1 MLRKRFRLLAI
12 SVGLIL
18 SSGCATGN
26 IAYNQGRKAELR
38 KDWDTALVNYQKAL
52 QYQPG
57 NAAIVLHERLARSQA
72 SFYHLKR
79 GRDLLKMN
87 RMDEAAGEFQ
97 KAASIDPTNEAA
109 GQELARVLAVQAEG
123 KRARE
128 AKLKQ
133 ALKAS
138 ETEASAGPVKLNPFP
153 QEPIR
158 MKLGPLQS
166 NKAFEAV
173 AKLAGMNVAFTSDF
187 QPKQISLDL
196 TSIKIED
203 ILNVLCLQTK
213 TFYRPLTPNTF
224 LVVPD
229 TPTNHRDY
237 DQEVVR
243 TIYLMNPLTAQ
254 NRTAIT
260 TALKQVLGLQRI
272 IDNPDA
278 NAIIIRDTPAKVQA
292 AEQLIHDLDRG
303 KAEILIEVAVVEADR
318 DRVQDLGLTPQP
330 LSIPGVNTPGV
341 MGALGFTPPS
351 STTTTGTTG
360 STTTIPFLPLNQLG
374 KISTSD
380 FSIVLPGATASAL
393 LSDSHSRILQN
404 PQVRVTDGETA
415 KLRIGQRIPYATGS
429 FLPSF
434 GGSVTSSGGFGL
446 LASTQF
452 QFQDV
457 GVILDLTPHLLSD
470 GEVALHAVIE
480 ISSLGSPISVGG
492 FSEPSFGQRRIEH
505 DIRLKEGEVNL
516 LGGLI
521 QSQDTTS
528 VSGLPGLSQIP
539 LLRYLFSEEHHE
551 RIDTEVLV
559 MLTPRVIRLPEP
571 GGGGSN
577 VAVSGGPSTP
587 APMGPE
593 GMPVVPTAPQETPPE
608 PPGLQHQ

>member
-1 MLRKRFRLLAI
+1 MLRRQIRSLVVLVALVFCW
-12 SVGLIL
+12 
-18 SSGCATGN
+18 GCAGGN
-26 IAYNQGRKAELR
+26 IAYQQGRKAELR
-38 KDWDTALVNYQKAL
+38 KDWDTALVDYQKAL

-57 NAAIVLHERLARSQA
+57 NAAIQLHERLVRTQA
-72 SFYHLKR
+72 SLAHLKR
-79 GRDLLKMN
+79 GRELLKLN
-87 RMDEAAGEFQ
+87 RLEEASGEFQ
-97 KAASIDPTNEAA
+97 KAASIDPSNEAA
-109 GQELARVLAVQAEG
+109 AQGLARVLAVQAEA
-123 KRARE
+123 KKARE
-128 AKLKQ
+128 SKLKQ

-138 ETEASAGPVKLNPFP
+138 EAEAAPGPVKLNPFP
-153 QEPIR
+153 QGPITR
-158 MKLGPLQS
+158 VHLGPIDS
-166 NKAFEAV
+166 RKAFETV
-173 AKLAGMNVAFTSDF
+173 AKLAGMNVAFTADF
-187 QPKQISLDL
+187 APKQVSLDL
-196 TSIKIED
+196 SDIKIED
-203 ILNVLCLQTK
+203 VLNVLCMQTK
-213 TFYRPLTPNTF
+213 SFYRPLTPNTF

-260 TALKQVLGLQRI
+260 TAIKQVLGVQRI

-292 AEQLIHDLDRG
+292 AEQLIRDLDRG
-303 KAEILIEVAVVEADR
+303 KAEILIDVAVVEADR

-330 LSIPGVNTPGV
+330 VSVSGANTTGLV
-341 MGALGFTPPS
+341 GAIGFNPTTS
-351 STTTTGTTG
+351 ATTTGGT
-360 STTTIPFLPLNQLG
+360 SIPFLPLNRLG

-380 FSIVLPGATASAL
+380 FSVVLPGATASAL
-393 LSDSHSRILQN
+393 LGDSHTHILQN

-434 GGSVTSSGGFGL
+434 GGSVSGSGGFGL

-457 GVILDLTPHLLSD
+457 GVILDLTPHLLSN
-470 GEVALHAVIE
+470 GEVALHAAIE
-480 ISSLGSPISVGG
+480 ISSLGAPINVGG

-521 QSQDTTS
+521 QSQDSTS
-528 VSGLPGLSQIP
+528 KSGLPGLSQIP

-559 MLTPRVIRLPEP
+559 MLTPRVIRLPES
-571 GGGGSN
+571 GSAGAN
-577 VAVSGGPSTP
+577 VAVGGGPSAPLPQIPEAAPGVPVGTP
-587 APMGPE
+587 EEPSP
-593 GMPVVPTAPQETPPE
+593 
-608 PPGLQHQ
+608 PPGEQRP

>member
-1 MLRKRFRLLAI
+1 MLKKRFRLLAI

-18 SSGCATGN
+18 SWGCASGN
-26 IAYNQGRKAELR
+26 IAYNQGRKAEMR

-57 NAAIVLHERLARSQA
+57 NAAILLHERLARAQA
-72 SFYHLKR
+72 SFFHLKQ
-79 GRDLLKMN
+79 GRDLLKSN
-87 RMDEAAGEFQ
+87 RLDEAAGEFQ
-97 KAASIDPTNEAA
+97 KAAAIDPTNEAA
-109 GQELARVLAVQAEG
+109 AQELARVLAVQAQE
-123 KRARE
+123 KKARE
-128 AKLKQ
+128 TKLKQ
-133 ALKAS
+133 ALKTS
-138 ETEASAGPVKLNPFP
+138 EAEASTGPVKLNPFP

-158 MKLGPLQS
+158 MKLGPIES
-166 NKAFEAV
+166 KKAFEAV

-187 QPKQISLDL
+187 QPKQVSLDL

-292 AEQLIHDLDRG
+292 AEQLIRDLDRG

-318 DRVQDLGLTPQP
+318 DRVQDLGLSPNP
-330 LSIPGVNTPGV
+330 LSIPGVSLPTGS
-341 MGALGFTPPS
+341 MAALGFTPPTS
-351 STTTTGTTG
+351 VTTGTG
-360 STTTIPFLPLNQLG
+360 SSTSTIPFLPLNQLG
-374 KISTSD
+374 KLSTSD
-380 FSIVLPGATASAL
+380 FSIVLPGASASAL
-393 LSDSHSRILQN
+393 LNDSHTRILQN

-457 GVILDLTPHLLSD
+457 GVILDLTPHLLQD

-521 QSQDTTS
+521 QSQDSTS

-559 MLTPRVIRLPEP
+559 MLTPRVIRLPEA
-571 GGGGSN
+571 GGVGAN
-577 VAVSGGPSTP
+577 VAVSGGPT
-587 APMGPE
+587 APVPQN
-593 GMPVVPTAPQETPPE
+593 PDAVPTAPQETPPE
-608 PPGLQHQ
+608 PPGVQQP